1 MLIEISSRYMGAP
14 NYCVVEPCKGQLFA
28 HGGSGI
34 VWSRSAVEKVV
45 ALREAEGTELY
56 DRRWEGITDKT
67 CCGDIVLAEAFQE
80 AGVIMT
86 KAGPMV
92 SLESLDEGRY

>member
-1 MLIEISSRYMGAP
+1 MLTFDRRYMGAP
-14 NYCVVEPCKGQLFA
+14 NYCVVKPCKGQLFA

-45 ALREAEGTELY
+45 SLREAEGAEKY
-56 DRRWEGITDKT
+56 DKRWEGITNKT
-67 CCGDIVLAEAFQE
+67 CCGDIALAEAFQE
-80 AGVIMT
+80 AGVNMT

-92 SLESLDEGRY
+92 SFKVSGES